1 LSNERPRDTAM
12 TGQLPIVLADVNVSM
27 GGTAIL
33 RSVSLRIDVGGP
45 TVLIGPNG
53 SGKTTLL
60 RAAMGL
66 IRPSAGAIT
75 WGGRGDVPPV
85 RRALVFQRPVMLRR
99 SVADNVAFALATA
112 GVPRRERSRRVG
124 GLLTLVG
131 LDGLGDRPAP
141 RLSGGERQ
149 RLALARALARDPVVL
164 FLDEPTASL
173 DPAATLAIEELI
185 NTVSARG
192 VKVVMTTHDL
202 GEAAR
207 LAGDVVLLHRGAV
220 IESGPARAILHSPET
235 EEAKRFI
242 AGQLLV

>member
-1 LSNERPRDTAM
+1 M
-12 TGQLPIVLADVNVSM
+12 TSRKETDLPIVFDRVEVRVAD
-27 GGTAIL
+27 TAIL
-33 RSVSLRIDVGGP
+33 HDVTLRLEPGAP

-66 IRPSAGAIT
+66 VAPSAGSIR
-75 WGGRGDVPPV
+75 WGDQGAAAPLRS
-85 RRALVFQRPVMLRR
+85 ALVFQRPVMLRR
-99 SVADNVAFALATA
+99 SVADNLRYALAVA
-112 GVPRRERSRRVG
+112 GVPRAQRSARMLE
-124 GLLTLVG
+124 LLSLVG
-131 LDGLGDRPAP
+131 LSALTERPAP

-149 RLALARALARDPVVL
+149 RLALARALARDPEVL

-173 DPAATLAIEELI
+173 DPAATLAIEEL
-185 NTVSARG
+185 VRAVGARG

-220 IESGPARAILHSPET
+220 VEAGPASQVLADPRTDVAR
-235 EEAKRFI
+235 RFV
-242 AGQLLV
+242 AGQLLL